1 VQAQRQ
7 AEELRRIAIAAL
19 PLWEL
24 DVAGVTPIKV
34 RENAVFAVQLRG
46 GTRVALR
53 VHRHGYHSDD
63 ALRSE
68 FLWCDALAAH
78 GIEVPRVVPSRAGRP
93 FELVAADAGAQPR
106 QVDVF
111 EWIDGQQLG
120 TAESGVGSDDAVIA
134 RNYRTIGALAAR
146 MHNQAA
152 AWKRP
157 AGFTRHA
164 WDAEGLVGERP
175 RWGRFWELTALSPA
189 QRLMFDRLRT
199 RLRNELMAFGADEG
213 NYGLIHADLVPE
225 NVLVGPQGVRIID
238 FDDAGF
244 GWHLF
249 ELATTLYFIRRESC
263 YPTALASYVTGYR
276 EHRRLSDDDLR
287 LLPMFLAARG
297 TTYLGWVHTRQGE
310 PTADELTPALI
321 ELGAA
326 AADDYLSAAQEP

>member
-1 VQAQRQ
+1 VEAERQ
-7 AEELRRIAIAAL
+7 AEQLRRIAIAAL
-19 PLWEL
+19 PLWPL
-24 DVAGVTPIKV
+24 DVADVTPIKV

-53 VHRHGYHSDD
+53 VHRLGYHSDD

-68 FLWCDALAAH
+68 FLWCDALAAQ
-78 GIEVPRVVPSRAGRP
+78 GIEVPRAVPSRAGRP
-93 FELVAADAGAQPR
+93 FEVVAADKGAQPR
-106 QVDVF
+106 QVDIF

-120 TAESGVGSDDAVIA
+120 TAESGVGSDDAVVA
-134 RNYRTIGALAAR
+134 RNYRTIGELAAR
-146 MHNQAA
+146 MHNQSA
-152 AWKRP
+152 AWKLP

-164 WDAEGLVGERP
+164 WDAEGLMGERP
-175 RWGRFWELTALSPA
+175 RWGRFWELDALSPA
-189 QRLMFDRLRT
+189 QRLTFERLRT
-199 RLRNELMAFGADEG
+199 RLRKDLMAFGADQA

-225 NVLVGPQGVRIID
+225 NVLVGPRGVRIID

-276 EHRRLSDDDLR
+276 QHRRLSDEDLR
-287 LLPMFLAARG
+287 RLPMFLAARG

-321 ELGAA
+321 ELAAA
-326 AADDYLSAAQEP
+326 AADDYLSAAEGS